1 MDKYYKILYYLN
13 QHSFENQRIL
23 AKETKMSLGQVNTL
37 IRRMTEEGYLEK
49 KEGRIYLTDRAS
61 VYLEQRMR
69 ENQKVQ
75 LIFEKR
81 REKVHT
87 AVILAAGKNEMF
99 DCPTGL
105 LKVGGIPLVER
116 LMRMLTAQGIDDI
129 YIVTGYRKEMY
140 EHYFEGRAVTLVNNP
155 RYKWNG
161 TMESLSMV
169 KDLVTDDFLLLESN
183 LIFEETAVQTLIESD
198 EANQLILTAPSG
210 SQDEAY
216 VELDSQQNLFR
227 ISKDIHQL
235 NGIDG
240 EMIGVSKISLTLY
253 HKMLEYFRDNQNP
266 MLNYEYVIENIGR
279 IYQIRG
285 VMMDDMAWTVIEDSE
300 LYRRAEELIYPRI
313 LKREKLRRENHARET
328 FSRCMG
334 IEEEKLEDFRISG
347 GMTNTNFYVRAE
359 GKEYILRIPGACTDI
374 MIDRKSERHNSA
386 LASDLGINVPTL
398 YFDAETGVKVT
409 QYLADAVTLN
419 GKSARLEMNIRR
431 SSSLLRNLHHSD
443 MRMYQ
448 EFSVERE
455 YEKYKDLIR
464 KTEAVV
470 YPEFQEMDQV
480 FYYLMERLKK
490 IGMQHLPCHN
500 DLVPENLILDAAGRM
515 YLIDWEYSG
524 YNDPMWDLASHLLES
539 EFTREEEELYL
550 QYYFEGAV
558 PETEKEKIQIFKILQ
573 DVLWAAWTMAKE
585 ARGEDFG
592 AYGRDRMKRGKT
604 AYETYRGEYV
614 V

>member
-13 QHSFENQRIL
+13 QHPFENQRIL
-23 AKETKMSLGQVNTL
+23 ARETRMSLGQVNTL
-37 IRRMTEEGYLEK
+37 VRRMTEEGYLEK
-49 KEGRIYLTDRAS
+49 KEGSIFLTDRAG
-61 VYLEQRMR
+61 VYLEQKMR

-81 REKVHT
+81 REKLHT
-87 AVILAAGKNEMF
+87 AVILAAGKNEFF

-105 LKVGGIPLVER
+105 LKVGEIPLVER

-140 EHYFEGRAVTLVNNP
+140 EQYFEGRAVTLVNNP

-183 LIFEETAVQTLIESD
+183 LIFEETAVQTLMESD

-210 SQDEAY
+210 SRDEAF
-216 VELDSQQNLFR
+216 VELDGQQNLFR

-235 NGIDG
+235 NRIDG
-240 EMIGVSKISLTLY
+240 EMIGVSRISLTLY
-253 HKMLEYFRDNQNP
+253 RKMLEYFQDNQNP

-285 VMMDDMAWTVIEDSE
+285 VMMDDMAWTVIEDRD

-398 YFDAETGVKVT
+398 YFDAGTGVKVT
-409 QYLADAVTLN
+409 QYLPDAVTLN

-431 SSSLLRNLHHSD
+431 SSGLLRNLHHSE

-448 EFSVERE
+448 DFSVERE
-455 YEKYKDLIR
+455 YEKYKELIR

-470 YPEFQEMDQV
+470 YPEFQEMDQA
-480 FYYLMERLKK
+480 FYCLMERLKR
-490 IGMQHLPCHN
+490 IGTEHLPCHN

-550 QYYFEGAV
+550 QYYFEGTA
-558 PETEKEKIQIFKILQ
+558 PEKEKEKIQIYKILQ
-573 DVLWAAWTMAKE
+573 DILWAAWTMAKE
-585 ARGEDFG
+585 ARGENFG
-592 AYGRDRMKRGKT
+592 AYGRDRLKRGKK
-604 AYETYRGEYV
+604 AYEELY
-614 V
+614 

>member
-1 MDKYYKILYYLN
+1 MEKYYKILYYLN
-13 QHSFENQRIL
+13 QHPFENQRIL
-23 AKETKMSLGQVNTL
+23 ARETKMSLGQVNTL

-49 KEGRIYLTDRAS
+49 KEGSFFLTGKAGE
-61 VYLEQRMR
+61 YLEQRMR
-69 ENQKVQ
+69 ENQKDQ

-81 REKVHT
+81 RERIRT
-87 AVILAAGKNEMF
+87 AVILAAGKNEKF
-99 DCPTGL
+99 SCPTGL
-105 LKVGGIPLVER
+105 LKVGGIPLIER
-116 LMRMLTAQGIDDI
+116 LMRMLTSQGIDDI
-129 YIVTGYRKEMY
+129 YIVTGYQKDMY
-140 EHYFEGRAVTLVNNP
+140 ESYFEGRAVTLVNNP

-210 SQDEAY
+210 SRDEAF
-216 VELDSQQNLFR
+216 VELDGQQNLFR

-235 NGIDG
+235 NRIDG
-240 EMIGVSKISLTLY
+240 EMIGVSRISLTLY
-253 HKMLEYFRDNQNP
+253 RKMLEYFRDNQNP

-313 LKREKLRRENHARET
+313 LKREKLRRENHAKET

-334 IEEEKLEDFRISG
+334 IPEEKLEDFRISG

-359 GKEYILRIPGACTDI
+359 GKEYILRIPGACTDL

-398 YFDAETGVKVT
+398 YFDAGTGVKVT
-409 QYLADAVTLN
+409 QYLPDAVTLN

-431 SSSLLRNLHHSD
+431 SSGLLRNLHHSGL
-443 MRMYQ
+443 RLYQ
-448 EFSVERE
+448 EFSVVRE
-455 YEKYKDLIR
+455 YEKYKELIQ
-464 KTEAVV
+464 KTEAAV
-470 YPEFQEMDQV
+470 YPEFQEMDQA
-480 FYYLMERLKK
+480 FYRLVERLERL
-490 IGMQHLPCHN
+490 GMDRLPCHN
-500 DLVPENLILDAAGRM
+500 DLVPENLILDASGRM

-539 EFTREEEELYL
+539 EFTKEEEELYL
-550 QYYFEGAV
+550 QYYFEGTA
-558 PETEKEKIQIFKILQ
+558 PEKEKEKIKIFKILQ
-573 DVLWAAWTMAKE
+573 DILWAAWTMAKE

-592 AYGRDRMKRGKT
+592 AYGRDRMKRGKK
-604 AYETYRGEYV
+604 AYEELY
-614 V
+614 

>member
-1 MDKYYKILYYLN
+1 MTVEKYYKILYYLN
-13 QHSFENQRIL
+13 QHPFENQRIL
-23 AKETKMSLGQVNTL
+23 ARETKMSLGQVNTL

-49 KEGRIYLTDRAS
+49 KEGSFFLTGKAGE
-61 VYLEQRMR
+61 YLEQRMR
-69 ENQKVQ
+69 ENQKDQ

-81 REKVHT
+81 RERIRT
-87 AVILAAGKNEMF
+87 AVILAAGKNEKF
-99 DCPTGL
+99 SCPTGL
-105 LKVGGIPLVER
+105 LKVGGIPLIER
-116 LMRMLTAQGIDDI
+116 LMRMLTSQGIDDI
-129 YIVTGYRKEMY
+129 YIVTGYQKDMY
-140 EHYFEGRAVTLVNNP
+140 ESYFEGRAVTLVNNP

-210 SQDEAY
+210 SQDEAF
-216 VELDSQQNLFR
+216 VELDGQQNLFR

-235 NGIDG
+235 NRIDG
-240 EMIGVSKISLTLY
+240 EMIGVSRISLTLY
-253 HKMLEYFRDNQNP
+253 RKMLEYFRDNQNP

-313 LKREKLRRENHARET
+313 LKREKLRRENHAKET

-334 IEEEKLEDFRISG
+334 IPEEKLEDFRISG

-359 GKEYILRIPGACTDI
+359 GKEYILRIPGACTDL

-398 YFDAETGVKVT
+398 YFDAGTGVKVT
-409 QYLADAVTLN
+409 QYLPDAVTLN

-431 SSSLLRNLHHSD
+431 SSGLLRSLHHSGL
-443 MRMYQ
+443 RLYQ
-448 EFSVERE
+448 EFSVVRE
-455 YEKYKDLIR
+455 YEKYKELIQ
-464 KTEAVV
+464 KTEAAV
-470 YPEFQEMDQV
+470 YPEFQEMDQA
-480 FYYLMERLKK
+480 FYRLVERLERL
-490 IGMQHLPCHN
+490 GMDRLPCHN
-500 DLVPENLILDAAGRM
+500 DLVPENLILDASGRM

-539 EFTREEEELYL
+539 EFTKEEEELYL
-550 QYYFEGAV
+550 QYYFEGTA
-558 PETEKEKIQIFKILQ
+558 PEKEKEKIKIFKILQ
-573 DVLWAAWTMAKE
+573 DILWAAWTMAKE

-592 AYGRDRMKRGKT
+592 AYGRDRMKRGKK
-604 AYETYRGEYV
+604 AYEELY
-614 V
+614 

>member
-1 MDKYYKILYYLN
+1 MTVEKYYKILYYLN
-13 QHSFENQRIL
+13 QHPFENQRIL
-23 AKETKMSLGQVNTL
+23 ARETKMSLGQVNTL

-49 KEGRIYLTDRAS
+49 KEGSFFLTGKAGE
-61 VYLEQRMR
+61 YLEQRMR
-69 ENQKVQ
+69 ENQKDQ

-81 REKVHT
+81 RERIRT
-87 AVILAAGKNEMF
+87 AVILAAGKNEKF
-99 DCPTGL
+99 SCPTGL
-105 LKVGGIPLVER
+105 LKVGGIPLIER
-116 LMRMLTAQGIDDI
+116 LMRMLTSQGIDDI
-129 YIVTGYRKEMY
+129 YIVTGYQKDMY
-140 EHYFEGRAVTLVNNP
+140 ESYFEGRAVTLVNNP

-183 LIFEETAVQTLIESD
+183 LIFEETAIQTLIESD

-210 SQDEAY
+210 SQDEAF
-216 VELDSQQNLFR
+216 VELDGQQNLFR

-235 NGIDG
+235 NRIDG
-240 EMIGVSKISLTLY
+240 EMIGVSRISLTLY
-253 HKMLEYFRDNQNP
+253 RKMLEYFRDNQNP

-313 LKREKLRRENHARET
+313 LKREKLRRENHAKET

-334 IEEEKLEDFRISG
+334 IPEEKLEDFRISG

-359 GKEYILRIPGACTDI
+359 GNEYILRIPGACTDL

-398 YFDAETGVKVT
+398 YFDAGTGVKVT
-409 QYLADAVTLN
+409 QYLPDAVTLN

-431 SSSLLRNLHHSD
+431 SSGLLRNLHHSGL
-443 MRMYQ
+443 RLYQ
-448 EFSVERE
+448 EFSVVRE
-455 YEKYKDLIR
+455 YEKYKELIQ
-464 KTEAVV
+464 KTEAAV
-470 YPEFQEMDQV
+470 YPEFQEMDQA
-480 FYYLMERLKK
+480 FYRLVERLERL
-490 IGMQHLPCHN
+490 GMDRLPCHN
-500 DLVPENLILDAAGRM
+500 DLVPENLILDASGRM

-539 EFTREEEELYL
+539 EFTKEEEELYL
-550 QYYFEGAV
+550 QYYFEGTA
-558 PETEKEKIQIFKILQ
+558 PEKEKEKIKIFKILQ
-573 DVLWAAWTMAKE
+573 DILWAAWTMAKE

-592 AYGRDRMKRGKT
+592 AYGRDRMKRGKK
-604 AYETYRGEYV
+604 AYEELY
-614 V
+614 

>member
-1 MDKYYKILYYLN
+1 MTVEKYYKILYYLN
-13 QHSFENQRIL
+13 QHPFENQRIL
-23 AKETKMSLGQVNTL
+23 ARETKMSLGQVNTL

-49 KEGRIYLTDRAS
+49 KEGSFFLTGKAGE
-61 VYLEQRMR
+61 YLEQRMR
-69 ENQKVQ
+69 ENQKDQ

-81 REKVHT
+81 RERIRT
-87 AVILAAGKNEMF
+87 AVILAAGKNEKF
-99 DCPTGL
+99 SCPTGL
-105 LKVGGIPLVER
+105 LKVGGIPLIER
-116 LMRMLTAQGIDDI
+116 LMRMLTSQGIDDI
-129 YIVTGYRKEMY
+129 YIVTGYQKDMY
-140 EHYFEGRAVTLVNNP
+140 ESYFEGRAVTLVNNP

-210 SQDEAY
+210 SQDEAF
-216 VELDSQQNLFR
+216 VELDGQQNLFR

-235 NGIDG
+235 NRIDG
-240 EMIGVSKISLTLY
+240 EMIGVSRISLTLY
-253 HKMLEYFRDNQNP
+253 RKMLEYFRDNQNP

-313 LKREKLRRENHARET
+313 LKREKLRRENHAKET

-334 IEEEKLEDFRISG
+334 IPEEKLEDFRISG

-359 GKEYILRIPGACTDI
+359 GNEYILRIPGACTDL

-398 YFDAETGVKVT
+398 YFDAGTGVKVT
-409 QYLADAVTLN
+409 QYLPDAVTLN

-431 SSSLLRNLHHSD
+431 SSGLLRNLHHSGL
-443 MRMYQ
+443 RLYQ
-448 EFSVERE
+448 EFSVVRE
-455 YEKYKDLIR
+455 YEKYKELIQ
-464 KTEAVV
+464 KTEAAV
-470 YPEFQEMDQV
+470 YPEFQEMDQA
-480 FYYLMERLKK
+480 FYRLVERLERL
-490 IGMQHLPCHN
+490 GMDRLPCHN
-500 DLVPENLILDAAGRM
+500 DLVPENLILDASGRM

-539 EFTREEEELYL
+539 EFSKEEEELYL
-550 QYYFEGAV
+550 QYYFEGTA
-558 PETEKEKIQIFKILQ
+558 PEKEKEKIKIFKILQ
-573 DVLWAAWTMAKE
+573 DILWAAWTMAKE

-592 AYGRDRMKRGKT
+592 AYGRDRMKRGKK
-604 AYETYRGEYV
+604 AYEELY
-614 V
+614 

>member
-1 MDKYYKILYYLN
+1 MTVEKYYKILYYLN
-13 QHSFENQRIL
+13 QHPFENQRIL
-23 AKETKMSLGQVNTL
+23 ARETKMSLGQVNTL

-49 KEGRIYLTDRAS
+49 KEGSFFLTGKAGE
-61 VYLEQRMR
+61 YLEQRMR
-69 ENQKVQ
+69 ENQKDQ

-81 REKVHT
+81 RERIRT
-87 AVILAAGKNEMF
+87 AVILAAGKNEKF
-99 DCPTGL
+99 SCPTGL
-105 LKVGGIPLVER
+105 LKVGGIPLIER
-116 LMRMLTAQGIDDI
+116 LMRMLTSQGIDDI
-129 YIVTGYRKEMY
+129 YIVTGYQKDMY
-140 EHYFEGRAVTLVNNP
+140 ESYFEGRAVTLVNNP

-210 SQDEAY
+210 SQDEAF
-216 VELDSQQNLFR
+216 VELDGQQNLFR

-235 NGIDG
+235 NRIDG
-240 EMIGVSKISLTLY
+240 EMIGVSRISLTLY
-253 HKMLEYFRDNQNP
+253 RKMLEYFRDNQNP

-313 LKREKLRRENHARET
+313 LKREKLRRENHAKET

-334 IEEEKLEDFRISG
+334 IPEEKLEDFRISG

-359 GKEYILRIPGACTDI
+359 GKEYILRIPGACTDL

-398 YFDAETGVKVT
+398 YFDAGTGVKVT
-409 QYLADAVTLN
+409 QYLPDAVTLN

-431 SSSLLRNLHHSD
+431 SSGLLRNLHHSGL
-443 MRMYQ
+443 RLYQ
-448 EFSVERE
+448 EFSVVRE
-455 YEKYKDLIR
+455 YEKYKELIQ
-464 KTEAVV
+464 KTEAAV
-470 YPEFQEMDQV
+470 YPEFQEMDQA
-480 FYYLMERLKK
+480 FYRLVERLERL
-490 IGMQHLPCHN
+490 GMDRLPCHN
-500 DLVPENLILDAAGRM
+500 DLVPENLILDASGRM

-539 EFTREEEELYL
+539 EFTKEEEELYL
-550 QYYFEGAV
+550 QYYFEGTA
-558 PETEKEKIQIFKILQ
+558 PEKEKEKIKIFKILQ
-573 DVLWAAWTMAKE
+573 DILWAAWTMAKE

-592 AYGRDRMKRGKT
+592 AYGRDRMKRGKK
-604 AYETYRGEYV
+604 AYEELY
-614 V
+614 

>member
-1 MDKYYKILYYLN
+1 MTVEKYYKILYYLN
-13 QHSFENQRIL
+13 QHPFENQRIL
-23 AKETKMSLGQVNTL
+23 ARETKMSLGQVNTL

-49 KEGRIYLTDRAS
+49 KEGSFFLTGKAGE
-61 VYLEQRMR
+61 YLEQRMR
-69 ENQKVQ
+69 ENQKDQ

-81 REKVHT
+81 RERIRT
-87 AVILAAGKNEMF
+87 AVILAAGKNEKF
-99 DCPTGL
+99 SCPTGL
-105 LKVGGIPLVER
+105 LKVGGIPLIER
-116 LMRMLTAQGIDDI
+116 LMRMLTSQGIDDI
-129 YIVTGYRKEMY
+129 YIVTGYQKDMY
-140 EHYFEGRAVTLVNNP
+140 ESYFEGRAVTLVNNP

-210 SQDEAY
+210 SQDEAF
-216 VELDSQQNLFR
+216 VELDGQQNLFR

-235 NGIDG
+235 NRIDG
-240 EMIGVSKISLTLY
+240 EMIGVSRISLTLY
-253 HKMLEYFRDNQNP
+253 RKMLEYFRDNQNP

-313 LKREKLRRENHARET
+313 LKREKLRRENHAKET

-334 IEEEKLEDFRISG
+334 IPEEKLEDFRISG

-359 GKEYILRIPGACTDI
+359 GKEYILRIPGACTDL

-398 YFDAETGVKVT
+398 YFDAGTGVKVT
-409 QYLADAVTLN
+409 QYLPDAVTLN

-431 SSSLLRNLHHSD
+431 SSGLLRNLHHSGL
-443 MRMYQ
+443 RLYQ
-448 EFSVERE
+448 EFSVVRE
-455 YEKYKDLIR
+455 YEKYKDLIQ
-464 KTEAVV
+464 KTEAAV
-470 YPEFQEMDQV
+470 YPEFQEMDQA
-480 FYYLMERLKK
+480 FYRLVERLERL
-490 IGMQHLPCHN
+490 GMDRLPCHN
-500 DLVPENLILDAAGRM
+500 DLVPENLILDASGRM

-539 EFTREEEELYL
+539 EFTKEEEELYL
-550 QYYFEGAV
+550 QYYFEGTA
-558 PETEKEKIQIFKILQ
+558 PEKEKEKIKIFKILQ
-573 DVLWAAWTMAKE
+573 DILWAAWTMAKE

-592 AYGRDRMKRGKT
+592 AYGRDRMKRGKK
-604 AYETYRGEYV
+604 AYEELY
-614 V
+614 

>member
-1 MDKYYKILYYLN
+1 MEKYYKILYYLN
-13 QHSFENQRIL
+13 QHPFENQRIL
-23 AKETKMSLGQVNTL
+23 ARETKMSLGQVNTL

-49 KEGRIYLTDRAS
+49 KEGSFFLTGKAGE
-61 VYLEQRMR
+61 YLEQRMR
-69 ENQKVQ
+69 ENQKDQ

-81 REKVHT
+81 RERIRT
-87 AVILAAGKNEMF
+87 AVILAAGKNEKF
-99 DCPTGL
+99 SCPTGL
-105 LKVGGIPLVER
+105 LKVGGIPLIER
-116 LMRMLTAQGIDDI
+116 LMRMLTSQGIDDI
-129 YIVTGYRKEMY
+129 YIVTGYQKDMY
-140 EHYFEGRAVTLVNNP
+140 ESYFEGRAVTLVNNP

-210 SQDEAY
+210 SQDEAF
-216 VELDSQQNLFR
+216 VELDGQQNLFR

-235 NGIDG
+235 NRIDG
-240 EMIGVSKISLTLY
+240 EMIGVSRISLTLY
-253 HKMLEYFRDNQNP
+253 RKMLEYFRDNQNP

-313 LKREKLRRENHARET
+313 LKREKLRRENHAKET

-334 IEEEKLEDFRISG
+334 IPEEKLEDFRISG

-359 GKEYILRIPGACTDI
+359 GKEYILRIPGACTDL

-398 YFDAETGVKVT
+398 YFDAGTGVKVT
-409 QYLADAVTLN
+409 QYLPDAVTLN

-431 SSSLLRNLHHSD
+431 SSGLLRNLHHSGL
-443 MRMYQ
+443 RLYQ
-448 EFSVERE
+448 EFSVVRE
-455 YEKYKDLIR
+455 YEKYKELIQ
-464 KTEAVV
+464 KTEAAV
-470 YPEFQEMDQV
+470 YPEFQEMDQA
-480 FYYLMERLKK
+480 FYRLVERLERL
-490 IGMQHLPCHN
+490 GMDRLPCHN
-500 DLVPENLILDAAGRM
+500 DLVPENLILDASGRM

-539 EFTREEEELYL
+539 EFTKEEEELYL
-550 QYYFEGAV
+550 QYYFEGTA
-558 PETEKEKIQIFKILQ
+558 PEKEKEKIKIFKILQ
-573 DVLWAAWTMAKE
+573 DILWAAWTMAKE

-592 AYGRDRMKRGKT
+592 AYGRDRMKRGKK
-604 AYETYRGEYV
+604 AYEELY
-614 V
+614 

>member
-1 MDKYYKILYYLN
+1 MEKYYKILYYLN
-13 QHSFENQRIL
+13 QHPFENQRIL
-23 AKETKMSLGQVNTL
+23 ARETKMSLGQVNTL

-49 KEGRIYLTDRAS
+49 KEGSFFLTGKAGE
-61 VYLEQRMR
+61 YLEQRMR
-69 ENQKVQ
+69 ENQKDQ

-81 REKVHT
+81 RERIRT
-87 AVILAAGKNEMF
+87 AVILAAGKNEKF
-99 DCPTGL
+99 SCPTGL
-105 LKVGGIPLVER
+105 LKVGGIPLIER
-116 LMRMLTAQGIDDI
+116 LMRMLTSQGIDDI
-129 YIVTGYRKEMY
+129 YIVTGYQKDMY
-140 EHYFEGRAVTLVNNP
+140 ESYFEGRAVTLVNNP

-210 SQDEAY
+210 SQDEAF
-216 VELDSQQNLFR
+216 VELDGQQNLFR

-235 NGIDG
+235 NRIDG
-240 EMIGVSKISLTLY
+240 EMIGVSRISLTLY
-253 HKMLEYFRDNQNP
+253 RKMLEYFRDNQNP

-313 LKREKLRRENHARET
+313 LKREKLRRENHAKET

-334 IEEEKLEDFRISG
+334 IPEEKLEDFRISG

-359 GKEYILRIPGACTDI
+359 GKEYILRIPGACTDL

-398 YFDAETGVKVT
+398 YFDAGTGVKVT
-409 QYLADAVTLN
+409 QYLPDAVTLN

-431 SSSLLRNLHHSD
+431 SSGLLRSLHHSGL
-443 MRMYQ
+443 RLYQ
-448 EFSVERE
+448 EFSVVRE
-455 YEKYKDLIR
+455 YEKYKELIQ
-464 KTEAVV
+464 KTEAAV
-470 YPEFQEMDQV
+470 YPEFQEMDQA
-480 FYYLMERLKK
+480 FYRLVERLERL
-490 IGMQHLPCHN
+490 GMDRLPCHN
-500 DLVPENLILDAAGRM
+500 DLVPENLILDASGRM

-539 EFTREEEELYL
+539 EFTKEEEELYL
-550 QYYFEGAV
+550 QYYFEGTA
-558 PETEKEKIQIFKILQ
+558 PEKEKEKIKIFKILQ
-573 DVLWAAWTMAKE
+573 DILWAAWTMAKE

-592 AYGRDRMKRGKT
+592 AYGRDRMKRGKK
-604 AYETYRGEYV
+604 AYEELY
-614 V
+614 